1 MEEYGI
7 EWYLPASAIQRLMTE
22 RPNIRGLGYPS
33 IEGVVVE
40 AERFYVLANLH
51 EGNTSI
57 FARY

>member
-1 MEEYGI
+1 
-7 EWYLPASAIQRLMTE
+7 MTE